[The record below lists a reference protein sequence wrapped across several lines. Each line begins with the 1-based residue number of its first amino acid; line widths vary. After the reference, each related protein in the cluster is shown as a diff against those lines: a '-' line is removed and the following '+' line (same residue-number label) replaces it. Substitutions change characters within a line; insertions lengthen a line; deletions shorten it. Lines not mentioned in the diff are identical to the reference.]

1 MKKLWLWCKE
11 NILFISSI
19 LLLMFIPLYPK
30 FPLLDIKNTWVYV
43 RIEDF
48 LVLGALFI
56 WVVLAIKRRI
66 SLKTPITIPV
76 FLLALWYHSD
86 SPRNITYISDAPGNT
101 SKRSVF
107 KFSPAHGVY
116 FHVFCGICFSEGQ
129 EVSRCDSSCGCMYT
143 YRSIF
148 VWHRTKIRGFP
159 CIYYERRVCE
169 GTRYPSFFSVPDPR
183 HLADIMTWPH
193 ILYSYCL

>member
-76 FLLALWYHSD
+76 FLFGSL
-86 SPRNITYISDAPGNT
+86 
-101 SKRSVF
+101 
-107 KFSPAHGVY
+107 
-116 FHVFCGICFSEGQ
+116 
-129 EVSRCDSSCGCMYT
+129 
-143 YRSIF
+143 
-148 VWHRTKIRGFP
+148 
-159 CIYYERRVCE
+159 
-169 GTRYPSFFSVPDPR
+169 VP
-183 HLADIMTWPH
+183 
-193 ILYSYCL
+193 